1 MKGMK
6 ESYIEELATH
16 CGPESCV
23 PVREDR
29 RAPVG
34 CAGIEALTGGNMGRV
49 LSRDIGYIEEA
60 DVLLSAEERDSA
72 VARDVAAVK
81 CGRERTAVWRLGLKA
96 RLGTLCHRKR
106 RALGDVVSS
115 FIPPLL
121 GVPALRS
128 SVLVT
133 DAG

>member
-34 CAGIEALTGGNMGRV
+34 CVGIEALTGGSMGRV

-60 DVLLSAEERDSA
+60 DVLLSTEGNIGMR
-72 VARDVAAVK
+72 K
-81 CGRERTAVWRLGLKA
+81 GRSNA
-96 RLGTLCHRKR
+96 RLGKPTPPRSETSCTCGLISPGTGRSRVRLRGNGPSKSAPKTREGVTR
-106 RALGDVVSS
+106 R
-115 FIPPLL
+115 
-121 GVPALRS
+121 
-128 SVLVT
+128 
-133 DAG
+133 